1 MSLKKYWIIFNQYR
15 IPALVS
21 LYILIPI
28 GCKSFDYLTKIEN
41 TFPAAKTC
49 GDCHVDIF
57 HEWSLSAHAQ
67 AFKSRDFLSNTNE
80 GTFTDCLSCHSPE
93 PKLTM
98 QRPLPRNI
106 FPEDGVTCTSCHLEK
121 GKMFGPIRPTGAV
134 HPHPIGIDKARF
146 TDAAFCGR
154 CHEGT
159 YQQWQNSTINPK
171 QTCQEC
177 HMPAVARKV
186 TQAKDAVSGLIVSIE
201 KKGTLRKHTFKIY
214 PRPEG
219 QEVFDLKTAL
229 DANNIIIELKN
240 LLPHSFPTGNFGVQI
255 GILRASFIDANN
267 HELDMNEIE
276 FVQELKTNLLSGQS
290 KKWTFHIPPAA
301 VKLKVLLFRRGRAG
315 KNQVEL
321 LNREVPLS

>member
-1 MSLKKYWIIFNQYR
+1 MSLRKYWVIFNQYR
-15 IPALVS
+15 MLALMLLCVFT
-21 LYILIPI
+21 LV
-28 GCKSFDYLTKIEN
+28 GCKSFDYLTKVEN
-41 TFPAAKTC
+41 SFPAAKTC
-49 GDCHVDIF
+49 GDCHVDNF
-57 HEWSLSAHAQ
+57 HEWSMSAHAH
-67 AFKSRDFLSNTNE
+67 AFQSPDFLSSTNE
-80 GTFTDCLSCHSPE
+80 GTFSNCLSCHSPE
-93 PKLTM
+93 PQLTN
-98 QRPLPRNI
+98 QRPIPRNI
-106 FPEDGVTCTSCHLEK
+106 FPEDGVTCTTCHLEK

-134 HPHPIGIDKARF
+134 HPHPVGIDKARF

-177 HMPAVARKV
+177 HMPAVTRKV

-214 PRPEG
+214 PKPLG
-219 QEVFDLKTAL
+219 KEVFDLRTTL
-229 DANNIIIELKN
+229 EANNITIELKN

-255 GILRASFIDANN
+255 GILQISFMAIDNN
-267 HELDMNEIE
+267 ILGTHEIE

-290 KKWTFHIPPAA
+290 KKWTFNLPPTA
-301 VKLKVLLFRRGRAG
+301 VKMKILLLRRGRAG

-321 LNREVPLS
+321 LNREVPLP